1 MNDGL
6 VEGLLVKPMFP
17 KMILP
22 RITGKI
28 TECRGFWHRFK
39 TAVHNNPSLSMVD
52 KFTYLHALVEGTVAQ
67 NIQGLALTEANYR
80 AATQI
85 LKS

>member
-1 MNDGL
+1 MNNGL

-22 RITGKI
+22 RFTGEI
-28 TECRGFWHRFK
+28 TEFRGFWHRFK

-67 NIQGLALTEANYR
+67 SIQGLALTEANYK